1 MCTLG
6 DEYTVSIVR
15 NHNIQSSV
23 PAGRAWTVI
32 FCSTAPRPPVGLLGT
47 TGISTDFALSQYS
60 LSISIFINHNV
71 MLSSS
76 TGQWTRLRYCWWG
89 EIYPAAASKAQR
101 RLKSYRDDRGQTDII
116 SSSREYERIFSL
128 GNQTKSQGLLWY
140 VDITPVLTLHHRST
154 SNPRR
159 ACSIKAASNRR
170 IQVTIIPA
178 GR

>member
-6 DEYTVSIVR
+6 DEYTVSIVW
-15 NHNIQSSV
+15 NHNIQLSV

-71 MLSSS
+71 VLSSS

-101 RLKSYRDDRGQTDII
+101 RLKSYRDDRRQTDII
-116 SSSREYERIFSL
+116 SSSRRVRR
-128 GNQTKSQGLLWY
+128 NLLSWQSDEESRPAMVCRHY
-140 VDITPVLTLHHRST
+140 KCTDFASHIYQQLQRSMP
-154 SNPRR
+154 SKRG
-159 ACSIKAASNRR
+159 IE
-170 IQVTIIPA
+170 
-178 GR
+178 

>member
-15 NHNIQSSV
+15 NHNIQLSV

-32 FCSTAPRPPVGLLGT
+32 FCSTAPRQPVGLFGT

-71 MLSSS
+71 VLSSS

-101 RLKSYRDDRGQTDII
+101 RLKSSETR
-116 SSSREYERIFSL
+116 
-128 GNQTKSQGLLWY
+128 
-140 VDITPVLTLHHRST
+140 
-154 SNPRR
+154 
-159 ACSIKAASNRR
+159 
-170 IQVTIIPA
+170 
-178 GR
+178 

>member
-15 NHNIQSSV
+15 NYNIQLFV

-71 MLSSS
+71 VLSSS

-101 RLKSYRDDRGQTDII
+101 RLKSYRDDRRQTDIYLII
-116 SSSREYERIFSL
+116 SESTNESS
-128 GNQTKSQGLLWY
+128 LLAVRRRVKACY
-140 VDITPVLTLHHRST
+140 GMLTL
-154 SNPRR
+154 
-159 ACSIKAASNRR
+159 
-170 IQVTIIPA
+170 QVY
-178 GR
+178 

>member
-15 NHNIQSSV
+15 NHNIQLFV

-71 MLSSS
+71 VLSSS

-89 EIYPAAASKAQR
+89 EIYPAAASKVQR
-101 RLKSYRDDRGQTDII
+101 RPKSYKDDRRQTL
-116 SSSREYERIFSL
+116 SHHLGEYQRIFSL
-128 GNQTKSQGLLWY
+128 GNQTKTQGLLWY
-140 VDITPVLTLHHRST
+140 IDITSVLTLHHRST

-159 ACSIKAASNRR
+159 ACSLKAASNRR
-170 IQVTIIPA
+170 MQVTIIPA